1 MNGPS
6 SSEAASASGQL
17 RELYEAMRQRW
28 LGADEEALAG
38 SRGLAVLLRQG
49 VAACGNAWSLPLM
62 RAEGASAG
70 TAPAATGAVAG
81 SGLSFGPARAELATV
96 LATMVW
102 TAAQGEAR

>member
-1 MNGPS
+1 MNG
-6 SSEAASASGQL
+6 SSEAAPASGQL

-49 VAACGNAWSLPLM
+49 VAAWGNAWSLPLV
-62 RAEGASAG
+62 RAEGASTG
-70 TAPAATGAVAG
+70 VAPAATGAVAG
-81 SGLSFGPARAELATV
+81 TALSLGPGRAELAAV

-102 TAAQGEAR
+102 TATQGEAR

>member
-6 SSEAASASGQL
+6 SSEAAPASGQL

-28 LGADEEALAG
+28 LGADEAALAG

-49 VAACGNAWSLPLM
+49 VAAWGTAWSLPLT
-62 RAEGASAG
+62 RAEGASTG
-70 TAPAATGAVAG
+70 TAPAAVGAVAG
-81 SGLSFGPARAELATV
+81 SGLPLGSGRAELATV